1 MVAAVECRLVSLTR
15 LPLRL
20 GLATVLLLMVLPRST
35 TGVLVGVDLG
45 SQFFKAAIVSP
56 GKPFDVVHNQ
66 HSKRKTPT
74 AVSFQEKVRTFGDD
88 ALASAGRGLKKTP
101 MFFPLEL
108 GRNLSLT
115 AAEAGYD
122 WLPKRFYPYNLRVND
137 SGTLR
142 FDFGGDDGV
151 TVEEAAAH
159 VLDFTRYLAEQAA
172 DGNPVS
178 EAVITV
184 PSQATMQQRR
194 AMLDA
199 ADIAKLPRVQLLH
212 ETSAAAIQRS
222 LDLDLS
228 GVNGSANSSTVLYYN
243 MGARH
248 AEACVV
254 AYRGA
259 THLGKSTVAMDVL
272 GCGISHELG
281 GHHVDLI
288 IAEEMRTAFG
298 KKKPKLADGLSESVR
313 ALRKLEKEAMNL
325 KHVLSANKEANFRVE
340 SLYEDTDFA
349 QQVSREVFEGWCEK
363 MFSQVGAPIEKAL
376 LVANTTLQE
385 IDTVEMIGG
394 GWRIPKVQNLLSTYL
409 QKERPNLPPLVLS
422 QHLNGEEAMATGAAF
437 FGANSSV
444 SFRVKNVF
452 FTDIIPHSYAVLL
465 GVLNTSQLNATQRE
479 EGWSRAVEL
488 FPAGSKLRA
497 KKTVKLYQCFDIS
510 FTLVENGNHISLY
523 DLSGIHEACTGKYSN
538 LSTPVVSLKLELDS
552 SGVVRLESATAIFD
566 EPYYAEVEEK
576 PAGAAKNATVGN
588 GSASNE
594 TGSQTG
600 EESAT
605 QAAGADS
612 AEASEA
618 TYWRYAPENGKPIKP
633 RTEPDINAAQQ
644 DKQIEHGSVVKVSKE
659 QKGADGILY
668 LQLAEGGGWLFD
680 MKPGVGTMC
689 TREVTD
695 SANQANVNASKP
707 EKKMKLKHRKHKVA
721 LNIREHFEG
730 ISPRPLSA
738 EEKIQAHL
746 KLATMNALDE
756 EVRRTDAAKNALEA
770 YIYES
775 RDKLTSDDMYI
786 QVSTEAEREELG
798 SMFTNTEDWLYEDE
812 ALSGNASVF
821 ENKMEGLAEK
831 VNPIKLRAYEL
842 EQRPSLPE
850 LVEKVRDYVNMTLT
864 YVQTNMTW
872 VAAKEIEGVQNL
884 TKAFEPWYANV
895 TEMQEKRLLTEQPAY
910 TSYDVK
916 VRLERMRSEA
926 VRLTKIKKIDPMPYS
941 DPYGG
946 YGRYGGYGGY
956 DDERMR
962 DFYRKMYSNYS
973 NNSNF
978 SDFFKNYYGNSSKG
992 GFNDSDYM
1000 RSFYE
1005 HAARNFSKEENASG
1019 DHEEL

>member
-1 MVAAVECRLVSLTR
+1 MMAAATECRLVSLTR

-20 GLATVLLLMVLPRST
+20 GLAAAVLLMVLPHST
-35 TGVLVGVDLG
+35 IGVLVGVDLG

-74 AVSFQEKVRTFGDD
+74 AVSFHEKVRTFGDD
-88 ALASAGRGLKKTP
+88 AIASAARGLKKTP

-122 WLPKRFYPYNLRVND
+122 WLPKRSYPYSLRVND

-142 FDFGGDDGV
+142 FDFGGEDGV
-151 TVEEAAAH
+151 TIEEAAAH
-159 VLDFTRYLAEQAA
+159 VLDFTGYLAEQAA
-172 DGNPVS
+172 DGNRIS
-178 EAVITV
+178 EVVITV

-199 ADIAKLPRVQLLH
+199 ADIAKLPRVQLIH
-212 ETSAAAIQRS
+212 ETSAAAIQRG

-228 GVNGSANSSTVLYYN
+228 GINGSANTSTVLYYN

-259 THLGKSTVAMDVL
+259 THLGKNTVAMDVL

-288 IAEEMRTAFG
+288 IAEEMRAAFG

-340 SLYEDTDFA
+340 SLYEDTDFS

-363 MFSQVGAPIEKAL
+363 LFSQVSKPIEKAL

-394 GWRIPKVQNLLSTYL
+394 GWRIPKVQSLLSTYL
-409 QKERPNLPPLVLS
+409 QSQRPNLSPLVLS

-444 SFRVKNVF
+444 SFRVKNIF
-452 FTDIIPHSYAVLL
+452 FTDIVPHSYAVLL
-465 GVLNTSQLNATQRE
+465 GVLNTSQLNATQLE

-510 FTLVENGNHISLY
+510 LTLVENGNHISLY
-523 DLSGIHEACTGKYSN
+523 DLSGIHEACNGKYVN
-538 LSTPVVSLKLELDS
+538 LSTPVVSLKMELDS
-552 SGVVRLESATAIFD
+552 SGVVRLESAQAIFD
-566 EPYYAEVEEK
+566 EPYYVEIADEK
-576 PAGAAKNATVGN
+576 PAGAAKNAT
-588 GSASNE
+588 ASNE
-594 TGSQTG
+594 TGNQT
-600 EESAT
+600 EEGNAT
-605 QAAGADS
+605 DGTAQAETPDVA
-612 AEASEA
+612 EA
-618 TYWRYAPENGKPIKP
+618 TYWKYAPENGKPIKP

-644 DKQIEHGSVVKVSKE
+644 DMQIEHGTVVKVSKE
-659 QKGADGILY
+659 QKGADGVLY

-680 MKPGVGTMC
+680 NKPGVGTMC
-689 TREVTD
+689 TQVTAD
-695 SANQANVNASKP
+695 GTDVNASKP
-707 EKKMKLKHRKHKVA
+707 EKKMKLKHRKHKVP
-721 LNIREHFEG
+721 LTVLEHFEN

-738 EEKIQAHL
+738 EEKEQANL
-746 KLATMNALDE
+746 KLATMNSLDE
-756 EVRRTDAAKNALEA
+756 EVRKTDAAKNALEA
-770 YIYES
+770 FVYES
-775 RDKLTSDDMYI
+775 RDKLTSDDAYM
-786 QVSTEAEREELG
+786 QVSTEAEREEIG
-798 SMFTNTEDWLYEDE
+798 AMFTNTEDWLYEDE
-812 ALSGNASVF
+812 AMSGNASVF
-821 ENKMEGLAEK
+821 EKKMEGLAEK
-831 VNPIKLRAYEL
+831 VNPIKFRAYEL
-842 EQRPSLPE
+842 EQRPGLPE
-850 LVEKVRDYVNMTLT
+850 LVEKVLDYVNMTLT

-895 TEMQEKRLLTEQPAY
+895 TELQEKRLLTEQPAY

-956 DDERMR
+956 DDEKMR
-962 DFYRKMYSNYS
+962 EFYRKMYANYS
-973 NNSNF
+973 NNSNY
-978 SDFFKNYYGNSSKG
+978 SDFFKNYYGNYSKG
-992 GFNDSDYM
+992 GANDSDYM

-1005 HAARNFSKEENASG
+1005 HAARNFSKENASAEK
-1019 DHEEL
+1019 EEL